1 MKQLSE
7 RSGSCF
13 FMLKNKEGEHYERI
27 LVTDSGDICGHRRV
41 AGIFSRGM
49 LERLEIDV
57 INCDLPDA
65 APVVIV
71 CRLWD
76 AKHFFDF
83 RFAVA
88 FFQERNHLKRDFILI
103 EKGVYHFFNLDLSHN
118 CL

>member
-27 LVTDSGDICGHRRV
+27 LVIDSGGICGRRRV

-57 INCDLPDA
+57 VNGNLSDA
-65 APVVIV
+65 ALVVIKG
-71 CRLWD
+71 RLRD
-76 AKHFFDF
+76 TKHLFDF
-83 RFAVA
+83 RFAVS
-88 FFQERNHLKRDFILI
+88 FLQKRDHLKQDFILI
-103 EKGVYHFFNLDLSHN
+103 EKGVYHFFDLDLYHD
-118 CL
+118 